1 MCGARLTSFTPRVED
16 FSDRMSAGTGVFVL
30 FRHGDGDGMQKSFR
44 RQRDVSAGTGDC
56 GLRRSVLVNDD
67 GARLDQIEDQ
77 ILDLRA

>member
-16 FSDRMSAGTGVFVL
+16 FSDRMSAGTSVFLL
-30 FRHGDGDGMQKSFR
+30 FRYGDGDGMQKSFR
-44 RQRDVSAGTGDC
+44 RQRYVSAGTGDC
-56 GLRRSVLVNDD
+56 CLRSVLVNDD